1 MKRELVEFYIN
12 QKECLGQSQTRMTR
26 IRHDVKVTSKGCN
39 KIREVFFFFTI
50 SESSFMKTKKSAKEN
65 PDSKSIAFIT
75 KCHFA
80 FSTKNTSSM
89 ISNLIMIYIKR
100 EKKGRK

>member
-1 MKRELVEFYIN
+1 
-12 QKECLGQSQTRMTR
+12 
-26 IRHDVKVTSKGCN
+26 
-39 KIREVFFFFTI
+39 
-50 SESSFMKTKKSAKEN
+50 MKTKKSAKEN

-80 FSTKNTSSM
+80 FSTKNSSGM

-100 EKKGRK
+100 ERKAKNNWMQIIKKHQLLYLREDRGLFTCIVEPQGLLLCRCLIVSGVN